1 MVVLIIFLI
10 LMLVFLC
17 LVLKINMINSNK
29 FCGYVIVLGASI
41 LVENTPCKTLECRLM
56 LAIEYLNKFSES
68 KVIVTGGQGVDEVVS
83 EASVMKKY
91 LVEHGINSDRILV
104 EDKSTSTFENLNNSK
119 KFIKDTEEI
128 MIISSRYHLFRAKML
143 AFRVG
148 FKKVNLIGS
157 KNRSRFWKVDILRE
171 IFAIAKSF
179 FIDW

>member
-1 MVVLIIFLI
+1 
-10 LMLVFLC
+10 
-17 LVLKINMINSNK
+17 
-29 FCGYVIVLGASI
+29 
-41 LVENTPCKTLECRLM
+41 
-56 LAIEYLNKFSES
+56 
-68 KVIVTGGQGVDEVVS
+68 
-83 EASVMKKY
+83 
-91 LVEHGINSDRILV
+91 
-104 EDKSTSTFENLNNSK
+104 
-119 KFIKDTEEI
+119 